1 MYAKHNVEPCEC
13 VCVCATEWCCCDSV
27 CLSMYVWVVR
37 QMNAL
42 GSGARITVYWT
53 AEPTAGARRKD
64 KAQRTKDNG
73 DESGA
78 QLERSSKTKAGHPG
92 VWNASIAS
100 QLQAFPHFPEI
111 LWLLANTWKQN
122 KRIFKYY

>member
-1 MYAKHNVEPCEC
+1 
-13 VCVCATEWCCCDSV
+13 
-27 CLSMYVWVVR
+27 MYVWVVR

-53 AEPTAGARRKD
+53 AAPTAGARRKE

-78 QLERSSKTKAGHPG
+78 HLERSAKTKAGHPG

-111 LWLLANTWKQN
+111 YFMVISEYLEAK
-122 KRIFKYY
+122 